1 MDRSMAQAADAQK
14 LWNAYSRAKDPVAR
28 ERLILKYAPLVKA
41 LASRMC
47 LSLPPQAQF
56 DDLVAYGV
64 LGLIEA
70 IERFR
75 PEMGVKFE
83 VYASSRIKG
92 AILDG
97 LRKMDW
103 VPTGIRRRTKELL
116 RTYARLE
123 QELGRTPSELEVAEK
138 LGMDKEELAR
148 RMQEAALAVQCSLDD
163 LGIAEGVRPATSA
176 QESIPSPEAEMERA
190 ERRRL
195 VAEGIRRLSE
205 KERIVVSLIYHEGL
219 SGREVAKILGVSAS
233 RVSQVHSRA
242 LVRMKAYL
250 LSVLEG
256 D

>member
-1 MDRSMAQAADAQK
+1 MAQAADAQK
-14 LWNAYSRAKDPVAR
+14 LWNAYSRARDLVAR

-47 LSLPPQAQF
+47 LCLPPQAQF

-70 IERFR
+70 IDRFR

-103 VPTGIRRRTKELL
+103 VSTGVRRRAKELL
-116 RTYARLE
+116 RTYAGLE
-123 QELGRTPSELEVAEK
+123 QELGRTPSDLEVAEK
-138 LGMDKEELAR
+138 LGVDKEELAR
-148 RMQEAALAVQCSLDD
+148 RMREAALAVQCSLDD

-176 QESIPSPEAEMERA
+176 EESIPSPEAQIERA
-190 ERRRL
+190 EWRRL

-205 KERIVVSLIYHEGL
+205 KERTVVSLIYHEGL
-219 SGREVAKILGVSAS
+219 SGREVAKVLGVSPS
-233 RVSQVHSRA
+233 RVSQIHSRA
-242 LVRMKAYL
+242 LVRMRAYL
-250 LSVLEG
+250 MSVLEG

>member
-1 MDRSMAQAADAQK
+1 MALGADAQN
-14 LWNAYSRAKDPVAR
+14 LWNAYSRAKDPATR
-28 ERLILKYAPLVKA
+28 ERLIIRYAPLVKT

-47 LSLPPQAQF
+47 LCLPPQAQF

-70 IERFR
+70 IDRFR

-83 VYASSRIKG
+83 VYASSRVKG

-103 VPTGIRRRTKELL
+103 VSTGVRRRSKELL
-116 RTYARLE
+116 RTYAGLE
-123 QELGRTPSELEVAEK
+123 QELGRTPSDLEVAQK
-138 LGMDKEELAR
+138 LGVGKEEIAR
-148 RMQEAALAVQCSLDD
+148 RIQEAALAVQYSLDD
-163 LGIAEGVRPATSA
+163 LGNVEGARPATSA
-176 QESIPSPEAEMERA
+176 EESIPSPEAEVERA

-205 KERIVVSLIYHEGL
+205 KEKTVVSLIYHEGL
-219 SGREVAKILGVSAS
+219 SGREVAKILGVSPS
-233 RVSQVHSRA
+233 RISQIHSRA
-242 LVRMKAYL
+242 LVRVRAYL
-250 LSVLEG
+250 LSVLG